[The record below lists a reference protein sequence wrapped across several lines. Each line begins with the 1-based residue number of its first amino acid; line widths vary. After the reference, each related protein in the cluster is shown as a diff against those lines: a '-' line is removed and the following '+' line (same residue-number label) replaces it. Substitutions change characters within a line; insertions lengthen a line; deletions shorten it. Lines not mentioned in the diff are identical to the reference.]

1 MNDEQDDL
9 VQVDET
15 AISGEFMALVERAVR
30 DDGTVKLR
38 LIQPGWGSSGFYS
51 KKVLQ
56 RDVPKIFPQGTMMF
70 WDHPTEAEESQR
82 PEGSLEQDDLV
93 QVDETAISGE
103 FVALVERAV
112 RDDGTVK
119 LRLIQPGWGSSGFYS
134 KKVLQ
139 RDVPKIFPQGTMMFW
154 DHPTEAEESQRPE
167 GSLKD
172 LAGVLVSAPKWD
184 RDGMY
189 ADAKVFGQ
197 YREALEELAPHI
209 GVSIRALGR
218 SKQGSAEGR
227 KGPIIEEIAVGRSV
241 DFVTTPGAGGRV
253 AELFEAARRG
263 MADRTDSLPKDCQS
277 GGEGRLSEQ
286 AGSGPD
292 NETQEVGMDEVKVLQ
307 EANATLQAQMTALQ
321 EAQARLEQ
329 ENARLRE
336 GDLLRR
342 AEAFVAQRLAEVEM
356 PEITRRRLA
365 AQLAA
370 APVVLEAD
378 QYALDE
384 KVYGEVIAEKAKAE
398 LAYLAEAVGR
408 GQVRGM
414 GPRADAAPAGDAQAR
429 MAEAFKGLGLSEG
442 AAKVAANGR

>member
-1 MNDEQDDL
+1 MIDLREKANVGAWFEAMLHKELTVLADYRYADGQLTRDERKALSSAVGKALDAFRSQL
-9 VQVDET
+9 EEIAPGLYQRSPYTEAPEVAMPVGEADET
-15 AISGEFMALVERAVR
+15 AIEGEFVQLVERAVR
-30 DDGTVKLR
+30 EDGTVKLR
-38 LIQPGWGSSGFYS
+38 LIQPGWGTSGYYN

-56 RDVPKIFPQGTMMF
+56 RDVP
-70 WDHPTEAEESQR
+70 R
-82 PEGSLEQDDLV
+82 
-93 QVDETAISGE
+93 
-103 FVALVERAV
+103 
-112 RDDGTVK
+112 
-119 LRLIQPGWGSSGFYS
+119 
-134 KKVLQ
+134 
-139 RDVPKIFPQGTMMFW
+139 IFPQGTMMFW

-172 LAGVLVSAPKWD
+172 LAAVLVSTPKWD
-184 RDGMY
+184 KDGMY
-189 ADAKVFGQ
+189 AEAKVFGQ

-218 SKQGSAEGR
+218 SKPGSAEGR

-253 AELFEAARRG
+253 AELFEAARSRT
-263 MADRTDSLPKDCQS
+263 DRTGLDE
-277 GGEGRLSEQ
+277 EGRREVGLSER
-286 AGSGPD
+286 AGGGGLPGTTQQEAGGM
-292 NETQEVGMDEVKVLQ
+292 NEVTALQ
-307 EANATLQAQMTALQ
+307 EANAALQAQMTALQ

-336 GDLLRR
+336 DDLLRR
-342 AEAFVAQRLAEVEM
+342 AEAFVAQRLATVEM

-365 AQLAA
+365 AELAA
-370 APVVLEAD
+370 SPVVLEAD
-378 QYALDE
+378 RYALDE
-384 KVYGEVIAEKAKAE
+384 KAFGEAIAEKAKAE

-414 GPRADAAPAGDAQAR
+414 GPKPDPAPPADVQTR

>member
-1 MNDEQDDL
+1 MIDLREKANVGEWFEAMLHKELTVLADYRYADGQLTRDERKALSSAVGKALDAFRSQL
-9 VQVDET
+9 EEIAPGLYQRSPYGEAPEEALGVAEADET
-15 AISGEFMALVERAVR
+15 AISGEFVALVERAVR
-30 DDGTVKLR
+30 EDGTVKVR
-38 LIQPGWGSSGFYS
+38 LIQPGWGSSGYYS

-70 WDHPTEAEESQR
+70 WDHPTEAEEAQR
-82 PEGSLEQDDLV
+82 PEGSL
-93 QVDETAISGE
+93 AN
-103 FVALVERAV
+103 
-112 RDDGTVK
+112 
-119 LRLIQPGWGSSGFYS
+119 
-134 KKVLQ
+134 
-139 RDVPKIFPQGTMMFW
+139 
-154 DHPTEAEESQRPE
+154 
-167 GSLKD
+167 
-172 LAGVLVSAPKWD
+172 LAGVLVSTPMWQG
-184 RDGMY
+184 DGMY
-189 ADAKVFGQ
+189 ADARVFNP

-218 SKQGSAEGR
+218 SKVGAADGQ

-253 AELFEAARRG
+253 AELFEAARSRT
-263 MADRTDSLPKDCQS
+263 DRTGLDE
-277 GGEGRLSEQ
+277 EGRREVGLSER
-286 AGSGPD
+286 AGGGGLPGTTQQEAGGM
-292 NETQEVGMDEVKVLQ
+292 NEVTALQ
-307 EANATLQAQMTALQ
+307 EANAALQAQMTALQ

-342 AEAFVAQRLAEVEM
+342 SEVFVAQRLAPVEM

-370 APVVLEAD
+370 SPVVLEAD
-378 QYALDE
+378 RYALDE
-384 KVYGEVIAEKAKAE
+384 KAFGEAIAEKAKAE

-414 GPRADAAPAGDAQAR
+414 GPKPDPAPAADVQTR